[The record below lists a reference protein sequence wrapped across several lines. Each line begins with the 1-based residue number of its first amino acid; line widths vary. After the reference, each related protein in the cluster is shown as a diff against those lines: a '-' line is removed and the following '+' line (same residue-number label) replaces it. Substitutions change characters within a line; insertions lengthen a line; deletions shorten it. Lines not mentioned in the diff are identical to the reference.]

1 MKSGKKNSRVCQHL
15 LGLQVL
21 PAITLVEIIVCNL
34 TSKLQLKG
42 NAYKL
47 LQKDILYYK

>member
-1 MKSGKKNSRVCQHL
+1 MKSDKKNSRVCQHL
-15 LGLQVL
+15 PGIQVF
-21 PAITLVEIIVCNL
+21 PAITLVCNP
-34 TSKLQLKG
+34 TRKLQLKG